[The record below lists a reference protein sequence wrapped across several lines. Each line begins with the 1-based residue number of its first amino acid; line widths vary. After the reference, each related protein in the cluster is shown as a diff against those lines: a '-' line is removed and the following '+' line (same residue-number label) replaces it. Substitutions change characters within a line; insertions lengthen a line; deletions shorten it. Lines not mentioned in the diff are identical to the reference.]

1 MDPLN
6 ERQLEQARDVREKIL
21 LLKWQKR
28 QRVTRAEA
36 DELRPVIGEVEYAKL
51 LSIIEAAPSEPAS
64 RTEYVHTYKHYAG
77 VYKVSER
84 QIIRWVNAGRY
95 APKPELPPLDHLTP
109 RAVQ

>member
-1 MDPLN
+1 MDPLS

-64 RTEYVHTYKHYAG
+64 RTEYGSHLQALCRRLQGERTADHPLGERRALRAQARAAAAG
-77 VYKVSER
+77 PFDTAR
-84 QIIRWVNAGRY
+84 
-95 APKPELPPLDHLTP
+95 
-109 RAVQ
+109 